1 MDPEARRQLDDFL
14 RRLREERRA
23 SMHTVV
29 SYRRDLERWLAFCGS
44 KELAGWSEVRAAHVR
59 EHIAER
65 RRAKLSSRTLA
76 RVLSALRGFHAD
88 LVKRGLATDNPARG
102 VRAPKAPK
110 ALPRVL
116 DVDQIASLL
125 EAPVEQALDVRD
137 LAMWELFYSS
147 GLRLSELV
155 GVDLQ
160 DIDLRERM
168 VRVRHGK
175 GGKDRL
181 LPVGSKAC
189 MALERWL
196 KERAALSVP
205 GEAALFVGKQGKR
218 LSPRAVQLRL
228 EQWRKRRSFDQ
239 RLHPHLLRH
248 SFASHLLE
256 GSGDLRAVQELL
268 GHSQISTTQIYTH
281 LDFQHLAAVYDQAHP
296 RARKKPVAGQP

>member
-1 MDPEARRQLDDFL
+1 MEEEARRQLDDFL

-23 SMHTVV
+23 SIHTVA
-29 SYRRDLERWLAFCGS
+29 SYRRDLHCWLDHCAEQG
-44 KELAGWSEVRAAHVR
+44 LTAWSEVRPAQVR
-59 EHIAER
+59 AYIAER
-65 RRAKLSSRTLA
+65 HRSGLSSRSLA
-76 RVLSALRGFHAD
+76 RALSALRGFHAD
-88 LVKRGLATDNPARG
+88 LLKRGLTQDNPARG
-102 VRAPKAPK
+102 VRPPKMPK

-125 EAPVEQALDVRD
+125 EAPAEQALDIRD

-155 GVDLQ
+155 GLDLENIDLQ
-160 DIDLRERM
+160 ERLA
-168 VRVRHGK
+168 RVRHGK
-175 GGKDRL
+175 GGKDRV
-181 LPVGSKAC
+181 LPVGRKAC
-189 MALERWL
+189 AALERWL
-196 KERAALSVP
+196 SERAALAAP
-205 GEAALFVGKQGKR
+205 EETALFVGRRGRR

-228 EQWRKRRSFDQ
+228 EQWRQRRGFDQ

-281 LDFQHLAAVYDQAHP
+281 LDFQRLAAVYDQAHP
-296 RARKKPVAGQP
+296 RARKKPE

>member
-1 MDPEARRQLDDFL
+1 MEEEAHRQLDDFL
-14 RRLREERRA
+14 RRLRDERRA
-23 SMHTVV
+23 SNHTVV
-29 SYRRDLERWLAFCGS
+29 SYRRDLERWFAFCVAQG
-44 KELAGWSEVRAAHVR
+44 LNTWSAVRPQQVRAYV
-59 EHIAER
+59 AER
-65 RRAKLSSRTLA
+65 HRAGLSSRSLA

-88 LVKRGLATDNPARG
+88 LVKRGLTADNPARG

-125 EAPVEQALDVRD
+125 DTPAEQALDVRD

-155 GVDLQ
+155 GLDRH
-160 DIDLRERM
+160 DIDLRERLA
-168 VRVRHGK
+168 RVRHGK
-175 GGKDRL
+175 GGKDRV
-181 LPVGSKAC
+181 LPIGRKAC
-189 MALERWL
+189 AALERWL
-196 KERAALSVP
+196 DERAVRAAP
-205 GEAALFVGKQGKR
+205 EEAALFVGSRGRR

-228 EQWRKRRSFDQ
+228 EQWRKRRAFDQ

-281 LDFQHLAAVYDQAHP
+281 LDFQRLAAVYDQAHP
-296 RARKKPVAGQP
+296 RARKKQET